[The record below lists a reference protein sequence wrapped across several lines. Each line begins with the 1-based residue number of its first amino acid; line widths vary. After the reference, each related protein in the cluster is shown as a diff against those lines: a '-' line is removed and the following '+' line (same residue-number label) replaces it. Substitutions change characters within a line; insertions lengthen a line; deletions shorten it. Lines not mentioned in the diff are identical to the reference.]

1 MGERSVAPMH
11 GTEATGTP
19 ANGGM
24 LARRV
29 HSVPEV
35 ASLLGITERFVWT
48 LIKDGDLEAIKI
60 GRRRVVPVESIDAF
74 IERRREDER
83 QVRAE
88 ASAPTPSAAA

>member
-1 MGERSVAPMH
+1 MH
-11 GTEATGTP
+11 GTEATSTP

-48 LIKDGDLEAIKI
+48 LIKDGDLESIKI
-60 GRRRVVPVESIDAF
+60 GARRVVPIESIDAF
-74 IERRREDER
+74 IERRREEER
-83 QVRAE
+83 QVRAAP
-88 ASAPTPSAAA
+88 ASTPSAAA